1 MMRGPEVIGEATMLD
16 TVTGG
21 PYRRTPAREDRELPV
36 ARSPTHLRELDG
48 PAREAASGGQWLPGP
63 AVKPGAR
70 PGWDLVGH
78 SVHPA
83 GRARDGFPRLFW
95 LRPAVL
101 PTCPGTG

>member
-48 PAREAASGGQWLPGP
+48 PAREAASGSQ
-63 AVKPGAR
+63 
-70 PGWDLVGH
+70 
-78 SVHPA
+78 
-83 GRARDGFPRLFW
+83 
-95 LRPAVL
+95 
-101 PTCPGTG
+101 